1 MSINKTG
8 HSVYLEKDTAHQ
20 VIFVTDGVL
29 FQNLQKLEWESIQQV
44 QPYKNYFL
52 ILTHPY
58 PAIANKLFLV
68 DYKKGYVFEFRSDV
82 LMDYDNYYHNI
93 ESFEMMEDE
102 LFLFIRESPQF
113 DEIKEK
119 SIPFI
124 LIKESIKA
132 IGKKTVRNDG
142 TQN

>member
-1 MSINKTG
+1 
-8 HSVYLEKDTAHQ
+8 
-20 VIFVTDGVL
+20 
-29 FQNLQKLEWESIQQV
+29 
-44 QPYKNYFL
+44 
-52 ILTHPY
+52 
-58 PAIANKLFLV
+58 
-68 DYKKGYVFEFRSDV
+68 
-82 LMDYDNYYHNI
+82 MDYENYYHNI